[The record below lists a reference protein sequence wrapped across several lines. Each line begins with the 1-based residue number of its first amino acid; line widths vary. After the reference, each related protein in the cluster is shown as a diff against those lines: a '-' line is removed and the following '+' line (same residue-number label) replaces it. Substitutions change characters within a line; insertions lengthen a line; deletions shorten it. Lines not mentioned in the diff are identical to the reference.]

1 MSQWVPNRK
10 KGPMGSHLL
19 ATSSL
24 FIFGGGDAVKIHTF
38 LAITCILSMN
48 WSLSICLSLPFH
60 GSLPCCF
67 VGCQNTAHHA
77 EPLFYS
83 LLHFERQRKIACIE
97 WKCPKHHTRLETWIS
112 HRQFPISSFSFSDP
126 WVAWSRFFL
135 WGLRCSALHE
145 HVVGQRNNTWWFT
158 TGTGKLVQIRLI
170 CPFIFISIS
179 IQYKK
184 TVFFSIQHK
193 KLKTFVLISL
203 WDFLGENSGIF
214 WIVHCISSMA
224 ITSGKLLHIWLIC
237 TPVSSLSGPLYRR
250 DNGGREWLEISKK
263 LRGDLSGSLNASL
276 SSTRQWE
283 EG

>member
-1 MSQWVPNRK
+1 
-10 KGPMGSHLL
+10 
-19 ATSSL
+19 
-24 FIFGGGDAVKIHTF
+24 
-38 LAITCILSMN
+38 MN

-184 TVFFSIQHK
+184 KTVFSIQHK
-193 KLKTFVLISL
+193 KNCKNICIDFPLGFPGGKFRHFLNCPLHFLDGNYQWKIVAHLIDL
-203 WDFLGENSGIF
+203 HTCILPF
-214 WIVHCISSMA
+214 WSSISS
-224 ITSGKLLHIWLIC
+224 GQ
-237 TPVSSLSGPLYRR
+237 RR
-250 DNGGREWLEISKK
+250 TGVVGNF
-263 LRGDLSGSLNASL
+263 
-276 SSTRQWE
+276 
-283 EG
+283 